1 MNKEGKIKLFIDGK
15 PVAMATGATLTI
27 SEDNHYPSYIS
38 DHNFHTECN
47 FDISCTHLGQ
57 PIQKIMGGDLDEVA
71 VSIVQSPGK
80 MPRKMKKAFKK
91 GHKGHQ
97 RITKYGLKVQN
108 YLKHLSF
115 DMGKMKMRGY
125 LGSELNNKVTEI
137 LYFEAKKLKVK

>member
-1 MNKEGKIKLFIDGK
+1 MNKEGKITLFVDGN
-15 PVAMATGATLTI
+15 PVAMATEFTLTHI
-27 SEDNHYPSYIS
+27 EDNHYLS
-38 DHNFHTECN
+38 DKFGQNFRTKCN
-47 FDISCTHLGQ
+47 FDISCPHLGQ

-97 RITKYGLKVQN
+97 RITKYGLKLQN